1 MKTKDSQ
8 KSSSSEEE
16 DGMQSEQ
23 ELMQTSENLQKV
35 AQEKEASKSL
45 GWRWKGRRSSVAFVD
60 SLYCVQYDLLLD
72 NTFLPWKGKR
82 ANVTVSFSA

>member
-16 DGMQSEQ
+16 DGMESEQ

-45 GWRWKGRRSSVAFVD
+45 GWRWKEGGV
-60 SLYCVQYDLLLD
+60 LLLLLIVYIVC
-72 NTFLPWKGKR
+72 NMTLSLIAPFFPGRVREQNK
-82 ANVTVSFSA
+82 VH